1 MSAAKEI
8 RTSLP
13 IWDQKWFPRLVFGV
27 LAGIY
32 LLNRSPFVGFNDG
45 LSFLYSAETGFDGA
59 TNATSHLLYNNLQ
72 HLLLK
77 VVYFL
82 PPVLVLTLFSIACS
96 LCTLYIVYRTARLLT
111 PRRPGLAIFPV
122 IVIGLA
128 FTFWQQSEII
138 EVYAFNNLVFMG
150 YLHLAVKDLL
160 QNRRNNYLIVSIL
173 VGTGLITH
181 IQHILSLPFLM
192 AYILW
197 RNRLTVKQKLL
208 GMLPWMSLMSLLF
221 ILPLFTHSNDLRSV
235 FFESQFQ
242 NDVLGIDAMALLKG
256 LAIGIAMFGYCFHV
270 WLWPMAVGW
279 MRLWQQQKTLALWLL
294 LLLGPFLAFAVKY
307 SVNDNHVFYLIPYL
321 ILVLPSGLA
330 LEKLLANG
338 KRSWNGLPVA
348 ALLLPVL
355 IYGCATL
362 LAPQL
367 APLREYD
374 AAKAYKGGVVHL
386 LWPGKAWAKDPLEI
400 ATLEAQRC
408 LHDPAHKID
417 EWNFKTAVSYLKSQC
432 ADREGWTIYPPLSA
446 LPPDCFFDCPEIPKL
461 LQNSEK

>member
-1 MSAAKEI
+1 MSPAKKI
-8 RTSLP
+8 SPTLS
-13 IWDQKWFPRLVFGV
+13 IWDQKWFPRLVFGI
-27 LAGIY
+27 LAVVY

-82 PPVLVLTLFSIACS
+82 PPVLVLTLFSIACA
-96 LCTLYIVYRTARLLT
+96 LCTLYVVYSTARLLT
-111 PRRPGLAIFPV
+111 PARPGMAIFPV
-122 IVIGLA
+122 IVLGLA

-138 EVYAFNNLVFMG
+138 EVYAFNNLIFIV
-150 YLHLAVKDLL
+150 YLHLAIKDLQ
-160 QNRRNNYLIVSIL
+160 QNRRSNYLIVSLL
-173 VGTGLITH
+173 VGIGLITH

-192 AYILW
+192 AYLWW
-197 RNRLTVKQKLL
+197 RNPLTVTQKLL
-208 GMLPWMSLMSLLF
+208 GMLPWMGLMSLLF
-221 ILPLFTHSNDLRSV
+221 ILPQFTHSNDLRSI

-256 LAIGIAMFGYCFHV
+256 LAIGIAMAAYCFHV
-270 WLWPMAVGW
+270 WLWPMAMGW
-279 MRLWQQQKTLALWLL
+279 MRLWQQQRTLTWWLL
-294 LLLGPFLAFAVKY
+294 LLLGPFVAFAVKY

-330 LEKLLANG
+330 LEKWLANG
-338 KRSWNGLPVA
+338 KRNWNGLAVA
-348 ALLLPVL
+348 ALLLPIM
-355 IYGCATL
+355 IYGGATL
-362 LAPQL
+362 MAPQI
-367 APLREYD
+367 APLRAYD
-374 AAKAYKGGVVHL
+374 AAKSYKGGVVHL

-400 ATLEAQRC
+400 AAREAQDC
-408 LHDPAHKID
+408 QHDPANKIV
-417 EWNFKTAVSYLKSQC
+417 EWNFKTAVRYLKWKC
-432 ADREGWTIYPPLSA
+432 ADRDGWTIYPLLSA